1 MSDSDFTRRLA
12 ARKPRPGLL
21 LPLSLGVAV
30 LCSAVMVVQVKNDNR
45 RLTNESTQ
53 LRDAKEALDV
63 EWSQLQL
70 EEAAHSSH
78 SRIETIARN
87 QLKMV
92 EPRETVM
99 VSARDTVP
107 ERSEVGAGAGRVGAS
122 STPSQSGGDS
132 DAPTDGGAVSAVP
145 KAEATVTP

>member
-1 MSDSDFTRRLA
+1 MSEPALTRRLSERR
-12 ARKPRPGLL
+12 ARRPGLL
-21 LPLSLGVAV
+21 LPLFLGVLL

-53 LRDAKEALDV
+53 LRNARDQLEV

-99 VSARDTVP
+99 VP
-107 ERSEVGAGAGRVGAS
+107 VG
-122 STPSQSGGDS
+122 GGHQ
-132 DAPTDGGAVSAVP
+132 
-145 KAEATVTP
+145 

>member
-1 MSDSDFTRRLA
+1 MSDSAFTRRLA
-12 ARKPRPGLL
+12 ARRPRPGLL
-21 LPLSLGVAV
+21 LPLSLGVAA

-53 LRDAKEALDV
+53 LREAQEALDV

-99 VSARDTVP
+99 VT
-107 ERSEVGAGAGRVGAS
+107 
-122 STPSQSGGDS
+122 
-132 DAPTDGGAVSAVP
+132 GGATAVAKP
-145 KAEATVTP
+145 

>member
-1 MSDSDFTRRLA
+1 MSDSAFTRRLQE
-12 ARKPRPGLL
+12 RRQRPGLL
-21 LPLSLGVAV
+21 GPMALGAV
-30 LCSAVMVVQVKNDNR
+30 VLVSAVWVVQVKNDNR

-53 LRDAKEALDV
+53 LRDERDRLDV

-87 QLKMV
+87 QLQMV

-99 VSARDTVP
+99 VPVRP
-107 ERSEVGAGAGRVGAS
+107 EAA
-122 STPSQSGGDS
+122 
-132 DAPTDGGAVSAVP
+132 
-145 KAEATVTP
+145 VTP

>member
-1 MSDSDFTRRLA
+1 MSGETTSSFTRRLSE
-12 ARKPRPGLL
+12 RRVQRPGLL
-21 LPLSLGVAV
+21 VPLLLTIAV
-30 LCSAVMVVQVKNDNR
+30 IVSALWVVQIKNDNR
-45 RLTNESTQ
+45 RLTNEGNQ
-53 LRDAKEALDV
+53 LRDEHDRLEV

-99 VSARDTVP
+99 VPQAT
-107 ERSEVGAGAGRVGAS
+107 AGR
-122 STPSQSGGDS
+122 
-132 DAPTDGGAVSAVP
+132 AP
-145 KAEATVTP
+145 

>member
-1 MSDSDFTRRLA
+1 MSESAFARRLRERQ
-12 ARKPRPGLL
+12 ARPALM
-21 LPLSLGVAV
+21 LPLALAIAALV
-30 LCSAVMVVQVKNDNR
+30 SAVMVVQVKNDNR
-45 RLTNESTQ
+45 RLTTASSE
-53 LRDAKEALDV
+53 LRAARDAIDV

-99 VSARDTVP
+99 VT
-107 ERSEVGAGAGRVGAS
+107 RSPAAAPGAAGEG
-122 STPSQSGGDS
+122 Q
-132 DAPTDGGAVSAVP
+132 
-145 KAEATVTP
+145 

>member
-1 MSDSDFTRRLA
+1 MSDSAFSRRLA
-12 ARKPRPGLL
+12 VRKSRPGLL
-21 LPLSLGVAV
+21 LPLFLAALL

-45 RLTNESTQ
+45 RLTNDSTQ
-53 LRDAKEALDV
+53 LRDARDQLDV

-78 SRIETIARN
+78 SRIETIARD

-99 VSARDTVP
+99 VTGGPSATVP
-107 ERSEVGAGAGRVGAS
+107 TQA
-122 STPSQSGGDS
+122 PGGGK
-132 DAPTDGGAVSAVP
+132 P
-145 KAEATVTP
+145 

>member
-1 MSDSDFTRRLA
+1 MSDTAFTRRLQE
-12 ARKPRPGLL
+12 RRQRPGLL

-30 LCSAVMVVQVKNDNR
+30 LASAVMVVQFKNDNR
-45 RLTNESTQ
+45 RLTNEGTQ
-53 LRDAKEALDV
+53 LRDERDRLDV

-78 SRIETIARN
+78 SRVETIARN

-99 VSARDTVP
+99 VPA
-107 ERSEVGAGAGRVGAS
+107 
-122 STPSQSGGDS
+122 
-132 DAPTDGGAVSAVP
+132 APAA
-145 KAEATVTP
+145 AVTP

>member
-1 MSDSDFTRRLA
+1 MSDSEFTRRIS
-12 ARKPRPGLL
+12 ARRARPGLMV
-21 LPLSLGVAV
+21 PLFLAAAL

-53 LRDAKEALDV
+53 LRDTRDQLDV

-99 VSARDTVP
+99 VSAGHAVAAP
-107 ERSEVGAGAGRVGAS
+107 ASPGA
-122 STPSQSGGDS
+122 TP
-132 DAPTDGGAVSAVP
+132 
-145 KAEATVTP
+145 

>member
-1 MSDSDFTRRLA
+1 MSDSAFTRRLA
-12 ARKPRPGLL
+12 ARRPRPGLL
-21 LPLSLGVAV
+21 LPLFLGVLL

-45 RLTNESTQ
+45 RLTNDSTK
-53 LRDAKEALDV
+53 LREVRDQLDV

-99 VSARDTVP
+99 VPGGNST
-107 ERSEVGAGAGRVGAS
+107 GA
-122 STPSQSGGDS
+122 
-132 DAPTDGGAVSAVP
+132 AP
-145 KAEATVTP
+145 

>member
-1 MSDSDFTRRLA
+1 MSESEFTRRLA
-12 ARKPRPGLL
+12 ARKPRPGLM
-21 LPLSLGVAV
+21 LPLFLGVAV
-30 LCSAVMVVQVKNDNR
+30 LVSAVLVVQVKNDNR
-45 RLTNESTQ
+45 RLTNESTK
-53 LRDAKEALDV
+53 LREAREAIEV

-99 VSARDTVP
+99 VP
-107 ERSEVGAGAGRVGAS
+107 AS
-122 STPSQSGGDS
+122 G
-132 DAPTDGGAVSAVP
+132 
-145 KAEATVTP
+145 VTP

>member
-1 MSDSDFTRRLA
+1 MSESDFTRRLT

-30 LCSAVMVVQVKNDNR
+30 LCSAVMVVKVKNDNR

-63 EWSQLQL
+63 ERSQLQL

-99 VSARDTVP
+99 VP
-107 ERSEVGAGAGRVGAS
+107 AGSLA
-122 STPSQSGGDS
+122 
-132 DAPTDGGAVSAVP
+132 
-145 KAEATVTP
+145 VTPTSVKP

>member
-1 MSDSDFTRRLA
+1 MSESEFTRRLRERQ
-12 ARKPRPGLL
+12 ARPALM
-21 LPLSLGVAV
+21 LPLALAIALLV
-30 LCSAVMVVQVKNDNR
+30 SAVMVVQVKNDNR

-53 LRDAKEALDV
+53 LREARDAIEV

-78 SRIETIARN
+78 SRIETIARE

-99 VSARDTVP
+99 VSARP
-107 ERSEVGAGAGRVGAS
+107 GAS
-122 STPSQSGGDS
+122 
-132 DAPTDGGAVSAVP
+132 
-145 KAEATVTP
+145 EAASTVTRP

>member
-1 MSDSDFTRRLA
+1 MSDSEFTRRIA
-12 ARKPRPGLL
+12 ARKARPGLL
-21 LPLSLGVAV
+21 LPLFLGALTLFSAV
-30 LCSAVMVVQVKNDNR
+30 LVVQVKNDNR

-53 LRDAKEALDV
+53 LRDARDQLDV

-99 VSARDTVP
+99 VP
-107 ERSEVGAGAGRVGAS
+107 AG
-122 STPSQSGGDS
+122 S
-132 DAPTDGGAVSAVP
+132 DRPAVVQP
-145 KAEATVTP
+145 

>member
-21 LPLSLGVAV
+21 LPLSLGVAL

-99 VSARDTVP
+99 VS
-107 ERSEVGAGAGRVGAS
+107 
-122 STPSQSGGDS
+122 
-132 DAPTDGGAVSAVP
+132 GGATSAVP

>member
-1 MSDSDFTRRLA
+1 MSESDFTRRIA
-12 ARKPRPGLL
+12 ARQARPGLL
-21 LPLSLGVAV
+21 LPLFLGVAV
-30 LCSAVMVVQVKNDNR
+30 LGSAVMVVQVKNDNR

-53 LRDAKEALDV
+53 LREARDQLDV

-99 VSARDTVP
+99 VST
-107 ERSEVGAGAGRVGAS
+107 GAM
-122 STPSQSGGDS
+122 T
-132 DAPTDGGAVSAVP
+132 
-145 KAEATVTP
+145 EATAKVKP

>member
-21 LPLSLGVAV
+21 LPLSLGVGV

-99 VSARDTVP
+99 VN
-107 ERSEVGAGAGRVGAS
+107 
-122 STPSQSGGDS
+122 
-132 DAPTDGGAVSAVP
+132 GGAVSAAP
-145 KAEATVTP
+145 KSEATVTP

>member
-21 LPLSLGVAV
+21 LPLFLGTFA
-30 LCSAVMVVQVKNDNR
+30 LCSAVLVVQVKNDNR
-45 RLTNESTQ
+45 RLTNDSTQ
-53 LRDAKEALDV
+53 LRDARDQLDV

-99 VSARDTVP
+99 VPSGMAPASA
-107 ERSEVGAGAGRVGAS
+107 VGA
-122 STPSQSGGDS
+122 TP
-132 DAPTDGGAVSAVP
+132 
-145 KAEATVTP
+145 

>member
-1 MSDSDFTRRLA
+1 MSELRPRFNDRR
-12 ARKPRPGLL
+12 PQRPGLL
-21 LPLSLGVAV
+21 VPLLLGTAV
-30 LCSAVMVVQVKNDNR
+30 IGSAIAAIQIKNDNR
-45 RLTNESTQ
+45 RLTSESTQ
-53 LRDAKEALDV
+53 LRDERDRLEV

-99 VSARDTVP
+99 VSAATAVK
-107 ERSEVGAGAGRVGAS
+107 GA
-122 STPSQSGGDS
+122 P
-132 DAPTDGGAVSAVP
+132 
-145 KAEATVTP
+145 

>member
-1 MSDSDFTRRLA
+1 MSDSGFTRRLA
-12 ARKPRPGLL
+12 ERSQRPGLL
-21 LPLSLGVAV
+21 LPLFLGALVLFSAV
-30 LCSAVMVVQVKNDNR
+30 LVVQVKNDNR
-45 RLTNESTQ
+45 RLTNEGTQ
-53 LRDAKEALDV
+53 LRDERDRLDV

-99 VSARDTVP
+99 VP
-107 ERSEVGAGAGRVGAS
+107 S
-122 STPSQSGGDS
+122 S
-132 DAPTDGGAVSAVP
+132 GAVQ
-145 KAEATVTP
+145 

>member
-1 MSDSDFTRRLA
+1 MSESDFARRIA
-12 ARKPRPGLL
+12 ARKQRPGLFG
-21 LPLSLGVAV
+21 PLMLGVLV
-30 LCSAVMVVQVKNDNR
+30 LGSAVAVVQVKNQNR
-45 RLTNESTQ
+45 QLTNESTK
-53 LRDAKEALDV
+53 LREAHDQLDV

-99 VSARDTVP
+99 VSAQPPAVT
-107 ERSEVGAGAGRVGAS
+107 
-122 STPSQSGGDS
+122 TP
-132 DAPTDGGAVSAVP
+132 
-145 KAEATVTP
+145 

>member
-1 MSDSDFTRRLA
+1 MSDTRPRYND
-12 ARKPRPGLL
+12 RRPQRPGLL
-21 LPLSLGVAV
+21 VPLLLGSGVIF
-30 LCSAVMVVQVKNDNR
+30 SAIAAIQIKNDNR

-53 LRDAKEALDV
+53 LRDEHDRLEV

-78 SRIETIARN
+78 SRIETIART

-99 VSARDTVP
+99 VPGSASATVP
-107 ERSEVGAGAGRVGAS
+107 AGAAR
-122 STPSQSGGDS
+122 
-132 DAPTDGGAVSAVP
+132 
-145 KAEATVTP
+145 